1 MRGSR
6 ITTGVLVALAV
17 ALAALGAGCE
27 AEVTEPV
34 AEETTTPPP
43 SAPEEPP
50 SAEPLPLEEI
60 EIALEPVLDGF
71 SQPLYVT
78 GAGDG
83 SGRLFVAEKTGLIWT
98 LENGE
103 RTEVYLDLTGV
114 VSTESEQGLLGMAFP
129 PGFTDGEDQVW
140 VSYTRADGS
149 SVVSSFAS
157 DGVLDPASEQV
168 WLTVEQPYAN
178 HNGGMIEFGPDG
190 YLYVGLGD
198 GGSGGDPHGNGQ
210 NTLTLL
216 GSMLR
221 IDVKADTD
229 DPRPPYTVPA
239 DNPLVGQPDVRP
251 EIWAS
256 GLRNPWRFSFD
267 RVTGDMWIGDVGQN
281 AWEEIDFQPAS
292 SGGGENYG
300 WKVFEGT
307 HPYPHDAEPPA
318 PDGFTMPVVEYDRD
332 AGTSVTGGYVYRG
345 EDQPALRGTY
355 LYGDFSVGRIWGLQQ
370 EVDGSVRTR
379 LLLDTDMMISS
390 FGEDDDG
397 ELYVVDFNGAI
408 HHVVTQ

>member
-1 MRGSR
+1 MRVSR
-6 ITTGVLVALAV
+6 ITTGVLVALAM
-17 ALAALGAGCE
+17 ALTALGAGCGTD
-27 AEVTEPV
+27 VTGPV
-34 AEETTTPPP
+34 AEETGTPALSTPG
-43 SAPEEPP
+43 EPTP
-50 SAEPLPLEEI
+50 AEPLPLDEI

-98 LENGE
+98 VENGE

-114 VSTESEQGLLGMAFP
+114 VSTESERGLLGIAFP

-221 IDVKADTD
+221 IDVKADAD
-229 DPRPPYTVPA
+229 DPQPPYTVPA

-251 EIWAS
+251 EIWAY

-267 RVTGDMWIGDVGQN
+267 RVTGDLWIGDVGQN

-300 WKVFEGT
+300 WRVFEGT
-307 HPYPHDAEPPA
+307 HPYPPDAEPPA

-332 AGTSVTGGYVYRG
+332 TGTSVTGGYVYRG

-355 LYGDFSVGRIWGLQQ
+355 LYGDFSVGRIWGLQR
-370 EVDGSVRTR
+370 EVDGSVQTR
-379 LLLDTDMMISS
+379 LLLDTDMMIPS

-397 ELYVVDFNGAI
+397 EVYVVDFNGAI
-408 HHVVTQ
+408 HRIVAE